1 MNHMTLIAHFATR
14 LCARFTVLF
23 PFTLPAQDSTQQT
36 SSYAQPGDKSDQN
49 ILTRLRHAQVIH
61 MLDTPGTLQA
71 RAHKGLT
78 PSRLSVAR
86 GVAIVIGISLSIPMA
101 DADSGSI
108 DAIHSLKQLAD
119 IQLTEVQESC
129 HNAIV
134 YRESRFNRYA
144 VNGSHHGYYQG
155 RTTYVKG
162 KPDDVQFYWYW
173 TYVSSR
179 YGVTEYD
186 EPDYCKALHHLR
198 VKGWQ

>member
-23 PFTLPAQDSTQQT
+23 PFTLPAQDSIQQI
-36 SSYAQPGDKSDQN
+36 SSYSQPVDKCDYKL
-49 ILTRLRHAQVIH
+49 LTRSRHAQVIH

-86 GVAIVIGISLSIPMA
+86 GVAIVIGISLSIPMSA
-101 DADSGSI
+101 ADSGSI
-108 DAIHSLKQLAD
+108 DAIHSIKQLAD
-119 IQLTEVQESC
+119 IQLTEVQEEC

>member
-1 MNHMTLIAHFATR
+1 MNHMTLIAHFATH

-23 PFTLPAQDSTQQT
+23 PFTLPAQDSIQQT
-36 SSYAQPGDKSDQN
+36 NSYAQPVYKHAHKL
-49 ILTRLRHAQVIH
+49 LTRSRHAQVIH
-61 MLDTPGTLQA
+61 MLDRAGTLQA

-78 PSRLSVAR
+78 PSRHRVAR
-86 GVAIVIGISLSIPMA
+86 GVAIAIGISLSIPMA

-108 DAIHSLKQLAD
+108 SLIYSLRELAD
-119 IQLTEVQESC
+119 IQLTEKQEAC

-179 YGVTEYD
+179 YGITEYD
-186 EPDYCKALHHLR
+186 EPDMCNALKHLR
-198 VKGWQ
+198 AKGWQ

>member
-1 MNHMTLIAHFATR
+1 MNHMTLIAHFAAR

-23 PFTLPAQDSTQQT
+23 PFTLPAQDSTQQI
-36 SSYAQPGDKSDQN
+36 SSYAQSVDKSDQN
-49 ILTRLRHAQVIH
+49 TLTRSRHAQVIH

-78 PSRLSVAR
+78 PSRHRVAR

-108 DAIHSLKQLAD
+108 DAIHSIKQLAD
-119 IQLTEVQESC
+119 IQLTEVQEEC

-134 YRESRFNRYA
+134 YRESRFDRYA

-155 RTTYVKG
+155 RTTYLIN

-179 YGVTEYD
+179 YGITEYD

>member
-1 MNHMTLIAHFATR
+1 MNHMTLIARFAAR

-23 PFTLPAQDSTQQT
+23 PFTLPAQDSTRQT
-36 SSYAQPGDKSDQN
+36 SSYAQPVDKSDQN
-49 ILTRLRHAQVIH
+49 ILTRSRHAQVIH

-108 DAIHSLKQLAD
+108 SPIHSIKQLAD
-119 IQLTEVQESC
+119 IQLTEKQESC

-179 YGVTEYD
+179 YGITEYD
-186 EPDYCKALHHLR
+186 EPDMCKALKHLR
-198 VKGWQ
+198 AKGWQ

>member
-1 MNHMTLIAHFATR
+1 MNHMTLIARFAAR

-23 PFTLPAQDSTQQT
+23 PFTLPAQDSIQQI
-36 SSYAQPGDKSDQN
+36 SSYAQPVDKSDQN
-49 ILTRLRHAQVIH
+49 IFTRSRHAQVIH

-86 GVAIVIGISLSIPMA
+86 GVAIVIGISLSIPMSV
-101 DADSGSI
+101 ADSGSI
-108 DAIHSLKQLAD
+108 DAIHSIKQLAD
-119 IQLTEVQESC
+119 IQLTEVQEEC

>member
-1 MNHMTLIAHFATR
+1 MNHMTLIARFAAR

-23 PFTLPAQDSTQQT
+23 PYTLPAQDSIQQT
-36 SSYAQPGDKSDQN
+36 SSYAQPVDKLVHKLL
-49 ILTRLRHAQVIH
+49 IRLRHARVIH

-71 RAHKGLT
+71 RAHQGLT
-78 PSRLSVAR
+78 PSRLRVAR
-86 GVAIVIGISLSIPMA
+86 GVALVIGISMSIPMSAA
-101 DADSGSI
+101 DNGSI
-108 DAIHSLKQLAD
+108 SPIHSVRQLAD
-119 IQLTEVQESC
+119 IQLTEKQESC

-155 RTTYVKG
+155 RTTYVQG

-179 YGVTEYD
+179 YGITEYD
-186 EPDYCKALHHLR
+186 EPDMCNALKHLR
-198 VKGWQ
+198 AKGWQ

>member
-1 MNHMTLIAHFATR
+1 MNHMTLIVRFAAL

-36 SSYAQPGDKSDQN
+36 SSYAQPVDKSVHKL
-49 ILTRLRHAQVIH
+49 LTRLRHADVIH
-61 MLDTPGTLQA
+61 MLDKAGTLQA
-71 RAHKGLT
+71 RAHQGLT
-78 PSRLSVAR
+78 PSRRRVAR
-86 GVAIVIGISLSIPMA
+86 GVALVIGISMSIPMSAA
-101 DADSGSI
+101 DNGSI
-108 DAIHSLKQLAD
+108 SPIHSIKQLAD
-119 IQLTEVQESC
+119 IQLTEKQEAC

-134 YRESRFNRYA
+134 YRESRFDRYA

-179 YGVTEYD
+179 YGITEYD
-186 EPDYCKALHHLR
+186 EPDMCNALKHLR
-198 VKGWQ
+198 AKGWQ

>member
-1 MNHMTLIAHFATR
+1 MNHMTLIAHFAAR

-23 PFTLPAQDSTQQT
+23 PFTLPAQDSIQQT
-36 SSYAQPGDKSDQN
+36 SSYAQPVDKSDQN
-49 ILTRLRHAQVIH
+49 ILTRSRHAQVIH

-86 GVAIVIGISLSIPMA
+86 GVAIVIGISLSIPMSV
-101 DADSGSI
+101 ADSGSR
-108 DAIHSLKQLAD
+108 DAIHSIKQLAD
-119 IQLTEVQESC
+119 IQLTEVQEEC

>member
-1 MNHMTLIAHFATR
+1 MSYMNLIAHFATR

-23 PFTLPAQDSTQQT
+23 PFTLPAQDSIQQI
-36 SSYAQPGDKSDQN
+36 SSYAQPVDKSAQKL
-49 ILTRLRHAQVIH
+49 LTRSRHAQVIH

-86 GVAIVIGISLSIPMA
+86 GVAIVIGISLSIPMSA
-101 DADSGSI
+101 ADSGSI
-108 DAIHSLKQLAD
+108 DAIHSIKQLAD
-119 IQLTEVQESC
+119 IQLTEVQEQC

-179 YGVTEYD
+179 YGITEYD
-186 EPDYCKALHHLR
+186 EPDMCKALHHLR

>member
-1 MNHMTLIAHFATR
+1 MTLIARFAAR

-23 PFTLPAQDSTQQT
+23 PFTSPAQDSTQQT
-36 SSYAQPGDKSDQN
+36 TSYAQPVDKSAQKL
-49 ILTRLRHAQVIH
+49 LTRSRHAQVIH

-86 GVAIVIGISLSIPMA
+86 GVAIVIGISLSIPMSA
-101 DADSGSI
+101 ADSGSI
-108 DAIHSLKQLAD
+108 SPIHSLRQLAD
-119 IQLTEVQESC
+119 IQLTEEQESC

-134 YRESRFNRYA
+134 YRESRFDRYA

-173 TYVSSR
+173 TYVLSR
-179 YGVTEYD
+179 YGITEYD
-186 EPDYCKALHHLR
+186 EPNYCMALHHLR
-198 VKGWQ
+198 AKGWQ

>member
-1 MNHMTLIAHFATR
+1 MNHMMLIAHFAAR

-23 PFTLPAQDSTQQT
+23 PFTSPAQDSTQQT
-36 SSYAQPGDKSDQN
+36 SSYAQPVDKFDQN
-49 ILTRLRHAQVIH
+49 TKQRSRHAQVIH

-86 GVAIVIGISLSIPMA
+86 GVAIVIGISLSIPMSV
-101 DADSGSI
+101 ADSGSI
-108 DAIHSLKQLAD
+108 DAIHSIKQLAD
-119 IQLTEVQESC
+119 IQLTEAQESC
-129 HNAIV
+129 HNEIV
-134 YRESRFNRYA
+134 YRESRFDRYA

-155 RTTYVKG
+155 RTTYLIG

-186 EPDYCKALHHLR
+186 EPDMCKALKHLKT
-198 VKGWQ
+198 KGWQ

>member
-1 MNHMTLIAHFATR
+1 MNHMMLIAHFAAR

-23 PFTLPAQDSTQQT
+23 PFTLPAQDSIQQISDANHKNT
-36 SSYAQPGDKSDQN
+36 DVHISIDCNDSSVDK
-49 ILTRLRHAQVIH
+49 V
-61 MLDTPGTLQA
+61 GTLTA
-71 RAHKGLT
+71 RAHQGLRA
-78 PSRLSVAR
+78 SRSRIARSVAL
-86 GVAIVIGISLSIPMA
+86 AIGISLSMPMA

-108 DAIHSLKQLAD
+108 DAIQSIKTLAD
-119 IQLTEVQESC
+119 IQLTEVQEEC

-134 YRESRFNRYA
+134 YRESRFDRYA

>member
-1 MNHMTLIAHFATR
+1 MNHMTLIVRFAAL

-23 PFTLPAQDSTQQT
+23 PFTSQAQDSIQQT
-36 SSYAQPGDKSDQN
+36 SSYAQSVDKSDYKL
-49 ILTRLRHAQVIH
+49 LTRLRHAHVIH
-61 MLDTPGTLQA
+61 MLDMRGTLQA
-71 RAHKGLT
+71 RAHQGLT
-78 PSRLSVAR
+78 PSRRRVAR
-86 GVAIVIGISLSIPMA
+86 GVALVIGISMSIPMSAA
-101 DADSGSI
+101 DNGSI
-108 DAIHSLKQLAD
+108 SPIHSVRQLAD
-119 IQLTEVQESC
+119 IQLTEKQEAC

-179 YGVTEYD
+179 YGITEYD

-198 VKGWQ
+198 AKGWQ

>member
-1 MNHMTLIAHFATR
+1 MNHMTLIARFAAR

-23 PFTLPAQDSTQQT
+23 PFTLPAQDSIQQT
-36 SSYAQPGDKSDQN
+36 SSYAQPVDKSDQN
-49 ILTRLRHAQVIH
+49 ILTRSRHAQVIH

-78 PSRLSVAR
+78 PGRRSVSR
-86 GVAIVIGISLSIPMA
+86 GVAIVIGISLSIPMSV
-101 DADSGSI
+101 ADSGSI
-108 DAIHSLKQLAD
+108 NAIHSIKQLAD
-119 IQLTEVQESC
+119 IQLTEVQEEC